1 MGVGVGIG
9 EFDTGFG
16 SHAAVFFI
24 GFSTGVAFDGI
35 LVDLFVFYR
44 FGSID
49 GQIACGS
56 QLQFLCRKQCRAD
69 HIDVFVGNNGQ
80 VGIGNQGGTGYFF
93 NAAVAAGFR
102 GRDIENRT
110 FTRALCRG
118 VGAGG
123 VFNIDIACF
132 GADEC
137 TGLAFDGTAV
147 NVDAVFCTQNYV

>member
-9 EFDTGFG
+9 KFDTGFG

-24 GFSTGVAFDGI
+24 GFDTRVAFDGI

-44 FGSID
+44 FGSIN
-49 GQIACGS
+49 GQIACGRE
-56 QLQFLCRKQCRAD
+56 LQFLCRKQCRTD

-102 GRDIENRT
+102 GSDIENRT
-110 FTRALCRG
+110 FTRALCG
-118 VGAGG
+118 SIGAGG
-123 VFNIDIACF
+123 VFNINIACF

-137 TGLAFDGTAV
+137 TGLAFNGTAV
-147 NVDAVFCTQNYV
+147 NVDAVFCTQDYV